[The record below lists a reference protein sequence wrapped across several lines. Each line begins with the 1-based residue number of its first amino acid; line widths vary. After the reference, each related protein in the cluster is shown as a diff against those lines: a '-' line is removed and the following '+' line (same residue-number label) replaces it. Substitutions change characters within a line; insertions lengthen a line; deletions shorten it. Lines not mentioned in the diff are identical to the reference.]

1 MKKGYEAK
9 VRGIPVEISSDLVS
23 PLEVPTLVAMIE
35 KKMHEIEAE
44 TGKFDVFELAI
55 LTAMDYAAQMYLK
68 GQSDGSRRRDDTEKL
83 DEILLKLQSSLSG
96 ELLDK

>member
-1 MKKGYEAK
+1 MSKKGYEVK

-23 PLEVPTLVAMIE
+23 PLEVPTLVAMVE
-35 KKMHEIEAE
+35 RKMKDIADE

-68 GQSDGSRRRDDTEKL
+68 GQSDGSKKRDDTGKL
-83 DEILLKLQSSLSG
+83 DELILKIQGALSG
-96 ELLDK
+96 ELPK